1 MSNEG
6 RSKISG
12 GAIQIKSVNSCQRK
26 FNEPTFVLLFSTHIL
41 NLRVLRYC
49 RRPSSKFSNHPH
61 ASELSNL
68 FGSQRFQTLVCTL
81 PQQSGKQEVNDSDT
95 QIDRPKQVEERLP
108 AMANTIHLI
117 EGTKLSSNVFCLLL
131 RHFILPHSW
140 HLLQNIL
147 QFSPVHRIGWI
158 C

>member
-1 MSNEG
+1 VSDEG
-6 RSKISG
+6 RSIISG
-12 GAIQIKSVNSCQRK
+12 GAIQIKSVNSFRRN
-26 FNEPTFVLLFSTHIL
+26 FNEPKSILLFSTHIL
-41 NLRVLRYC
+41 NQHVLRYC

-68 FGSQRFQTLVCTL
+68 FGSQRFQTLFCTL
-81 PQQSGKQEVNDSDT
+81 PQHSGKQEVNDSDT
-95 QIDRPKQVEERLP
+95 QIDRPKQVEEKLS
-108 AMANTIHLI
+108 AMANAIHLI
-117 EGTKLSSNVFCLLL
+117 EGTKLSSYVFCLLL